1 MRSSP
6 GLLLPVPSLPLAPVP
21 SQNRVASLPLVL
33 VQGERKGEREGG
45 REGGREE
52 EMEGGRKGREKGRK
66 GERGRGRRE
75 GRGEWNGFTK
85 QSTSV
90 VLV

>member
-1 MRSSP
+1 
-6 GLLLPVPSLPLAPVP
+6 
-21 SQNRVASLPLVL
+21 
-33 VQGERKGEREGG
+33 
-45 REGGREE
+45 
-52 EMEGGRKGREKGRK
+52 MEGGIKGREKGRK